1 MDRITFSKSNCNEH
15 TVSAWL
21 MAVLQFANKI
31 EFFTPF
37 KAFKLQMKEVK
48 YSVYQKLI
56 TIIISII
63 MGCKYTKDINE
74 VLATEKVAA
83 NMFDME
89 RFPDQSQINILLT
102 RMNEENVEQLAQIH
116 HNLFMKN
123 SYSLSCGDKVVVDL
137 DQTGLIANGR
147 TYEFAEK
154 GYFPNKKNQRGYQ
167 LSAAFVGEYSETVS
181 LFLDPGN
188 VHSKNRLKD
197 LLYSVTAKFK
207 EHLNA
212 GKLILRMDGGYG
224 SLENIELLKSI
235 PGLKFIV
242 KGYSTRQ
249 SSRLAKGIP
258 FEAYTRVDKNVWVYE
273 LPSNEDDLR
282 IILVQT
288 LKRNGEL
295 VYSHLITNISSGKLS
310 AVEIFHFYNGRQTIE
325 AFFKTAKNVYG
336 IKNLRTRK
344 FYGIYVFLWLVFIT
358 HNLITWVKRTV
369 LNNTGLEEVGVKTL
383 IEKVG
388 SIRAFVE
395 RTFQGIKIIIPPL
408 TKLAKLLAEA
418 LLGPKYVQLCFQL
431 PPI

>member
-1 MDRITFSKSNCNEH
+1 
-15 TVSAWL
+15 
-21 MAVLQFANKI
+21 
-31 EFFTPF
+31 
-37 KAFKLQMKEVK
+37 MKEVK

-56 TIIISII
+56 TIIVSII
-63 MGCKYTKDINE
+63 MGCEYTKDINE

-83 NMFDME
+83 NMFNMD

-102 RMNEENVEQLAQIH
+102 RMNEENIEQLTQIH

-123 SYSLSCGDKVVVDL
+123 SYSLSCGNKVVVDL

-154 GYFPNKKNQRGYQ
+154 GYFPKKKNQRGYQ
-167 LSAAFVGEYSETVS
+167 LSAAFVGEHSETLA

-188 VHSKNRLKD
+188 VHSKNRMED
-197 LLYSVTAKFK
+197 LLHSVTSKFK

-224 SLENIELLKSI
+224 SLENIEVLKSI
-235 PGLKFIV
+235 PSLKFIV

-249 SSRLAKGIP
+249 SARLAKGIP
-258 FEAYTRVDKNVWVYE
+258 FEAYTQVDRNIWVYE
-273 LPSNEDDLR
+273 FPSNEDGLR

-288 LKRNGEL
+288 LRKNGEL

-310 AVEIFHFYNGRQTIE
+310 AAEAFHFYNRRQTIE

-344 FYGIYVFLWLVFIT
+344 FYGIYAFLWLVFIT
-358 HNLITWVKRTV
+358 HNLVTWFKDSV
-369 LNNTGLEEVGVKTL
+369 LKDTALQEVGVKTL

-395 RTFQGIKIIIPPL
+395 RTLQGIRIIIPTL

-418 LLGPKYVQLCFQL
+418 LSEPKYIQLCFQL